1 MLLALMLLI
10 GLWQKWRLPNGTGVT
25 YVLSI
30 LLMIFLLY
38 PFFKLGAL
46 GAGDVKLL
54 GICAG
59 FLQYDKI
66 LHFLFFSLLAAA
78 IFSLVKLIR
87 EQSAGERLAYLGAYL
102 VDVARSG
109 QWSLYIE
116 NEREARRAGVALAG
130 PILISVFLH
139 MGGVY

>member
-1 MLLALMLLI
+1 MLLV
-10 GLWQKWRLPNGTGVT
+10 GLWQKWRLANGTGVT

-59 FLQYDKI
+59 FLRYDKI
-66 LHFLFFSLLAAA
+66 LQFLFFSLLAAA
-78 IFSLVKLIR
+78 IFALIKLIR
-87 EQSAGERLAYLGAYL
+87 ERSVGERLAYLGSYL
-102 VDVARSG
+102 LDVARSG
-109 QWSLYIE
+109 RWSLYME

-130 PILISVFLH
+130 PILVSVFLY

>member
-1 MLLALMLLI
+1 MLLI
-10 GLWQKWRLPNGTGVT
+10 GLWQKWRLANGTGVT

-66 LHFLFFSLLAAA
+66 LQFLFFSLLAAA
-78 IFSLVKLIR
+78 IFSLIKLIR
-87 EQSAGERLAYLGAYL
+87 ERSAGERLSYLGSYL
-102 VDVARSG
+102 LDVARSG
-109 QWSLYIE
+109 QWSLYIA
-116 NEREARRAGVALAG
+116 NEREARRTGVALAG
-130 PILISVFLH
+130 PILVSVFLY

>member
-1 MLLALMLLI
+1 MLLI
-10 GLWQKWRLPNGTGVT
+10 GLWQKWRWASGTGVT

-66 LHFLFFSLLAAA
+66 LQFLFFSLLPAA
-78 IFSLVKLIR
+78 IFSVIKLIR
-87 EQSAGERLAYLGAYL
+87 EQSVRERLAYLGAYL
-102 VDVARSG
+102 MDVVRNG
-109 QWSLYIE
+109 EWSLYIE
-116 NEREARRAGVALAG
+116 NEREARRTGIALAG
-130 PILISVFLH
+130 PVLVSVFLH

>member
-1 MLLALMLLI
+1 MLLAGI
-10 GLWQKWRLPNGTGVT
+10 WQKWRLANGTGIT

-78 IFSLVKLIR
+78 IFSVIKLVK
-87 EQSAGERLAYLGAYL
+87 EQSAWERLTYLKEYL
-102 VDVARSG
+102 LDVARSG
-109 QWSLYIE
+109 KWVLYIE
-116 NEREARRAGVALAG
+116 NEREARKAGIALAG
-130 PILISVFLH
+130 PILVSVFLH

>member
-1 MLLALMLLI
+1 MLLI
-10 GLWQKWRLPNGTGVT
+10 GLWQKWRLANGTGVT

-66 LHFLFFSLLAAA
+66 LQFLFFSLLAAA
-78 IFSLVKLIR
+78 IFSLIKLIR
-87 EQSAGERLAYLGAYL
+87 ERSAGERPIFWMWPEAVSGRFILQMSGRPEGPVLLWLGRFWSACSCIWE
-102 VDVARSG
+102 VCINERSG
-109 QWSLYIE
+109 
-116 NEREARRAGVALAG
+116 
-130 PILISVFLH
+130 
-139 MGGVY
+139 

>member
-1 MLLALMLLI
+1 
-10 GLWQKWRLPNGTGVT
+10 
-25 YVLSI
+25 
-30 LLMIFLLY
+30 MIFLLY

>member
-1 MLLALMLLI
+1 MNCCCL
-10 GLWQKWRLPNGTGVT
+10 VT
-25 YVLSI
+25 KFCLTFFFA
-30 LLMIFLLY
+30 IFNPKSFNSSCLLY

-78 IFSLVKLIR
+78 IFAMIKLIR
-87 EQSAGERLAYLGAYL
+87 EQNARERLAYLREYL
-102 VDVARSG
+102 ADVARSG
-109 QWSLYIE
+109 KWSLYIE
-116 NEREARRAGVALAG
+116 NEREARKIGIALAG
-130 PILISVFLH
+130 PILVSVFLH
-139 MGGVY
+139 IGGVY

>member
-1 MLLALMLLI
+1 MLLAFMLLT
-10 GLWQKWRLPNGTGVT
+10 GLWQKWRLANGTGIT

-46 GAGDVKLL
+46 GAGDGKLF

-78 IFSLVKLIR
+78 IFAMIKLIR
-87 EQSAGERLAYLGAYL
+87 EQNARERLAYLREYL
-102 VDVARSG
+102 ADVARSG
-109 QWSLYIE
+109 KWSLYIE
-116 NEREARRAGVALAG
+116 NEREARKIGIALAG
-130 PILISVFLH
+130 PILVSVFLH
-139 MGGVY
+139 IGGVY

>member
-1 MLLALMLLI
+1 MLLAFMLLI
-10 GLWQKWRLPNGTGVT
+10 GLWQKWRLADGTGVS

-30 LLMIFLLY
+30 FLMIFLLY

-66 LHFLFFSLLAAA
+66 LQFLFYSVLAAA
-78 IFSLVKLIR
+78 IFSVIKLIR
-87 EQSAGERLAYLGAYL
+87 EQSARERLAYLGEYL
-102 VDVARSG
+102 LDVARSG
-109 QWSLYIE
+109 KWSLYIE
-116 NEREARRAGVALAG
+116 NEQEARRTGIALAG
-130 PILISVFLH
+130 PILVSVFLH